1 MMFQPPTLSQK
12 ILILIAIMVISTAF
26 GLILILLLL
35 KLGANSPLQI
45 DNLDKIFNQE
55 NVHLLKPTLAINHL
69 TTFVATALIFNYY
82 ILANISTRYIL
93 FQIKLDWQMLFK
105 SILFILCCYPLAGIL
120 TVLIAQLDLPKAMNN
135 LSNENINI
143 ISKLINSANGFE
155 LFTSILVVA
164 LIPSIGEELLFRGL
178 IQKILSEHLPIYVA
192 IGLTGFL
199 FAALH
204 FDPVGIG
211 FKFLLGGAFGI
222 IYYYSKNIL
231 IPIIIHFLNNALPII
246 YSHFIDLSEIKGPE
260 NNIPEVLISALIF
273 IPLAYFTFKNVQKHY
288 NYG

>member
-1 MMFQPPTLSQK
+1 MLQPTTLSQK
-12 ILILIAIMVISTAF
+12 LLILLAIIVISTIL
-26 GLILILLLL
+26 GLGLILLLL
-35 KLGANSPLQI
+35 KFGSNTTLNLNSLN
-45 DNLDKIFNQE
+45 NLFNSE
-55 NVHLLKPTLAINHL
+55 NGKLIKPILAINHL
-69 TTFVATALIFNYY
+69 TTFVLSSLAYNHFVLSNKNKKYLYCSKIF
-82 ILANISTRYIL
+82 
-93 FQIKLDWQMLFK
+93 DWQMLIK
-105 SILFILCCYPLAGIL
+105 SILFVLSCYPLAGVI
-120 TVLIAQLDLPKAMNN
+120 TMLISQLDLPKAMNN
-135 LSNENINI
+135 LSDDNINI
-143 ISKLINSANGFE
+143 IAKLINTNSFLE
-155 LFTSILVVA
+155 LFTSIIVVA

-178 IQKILSEHLPIYVA
+178 IQKILSEHVPIYWA
-192 IGLTGFL
+192 IGLSSFL

-273 IPLAYFTFKNVQKHY
+273 LPLAYLTFKNVQKHH